1 MLPHGFK
8 VQGGMLA
15 ITPFFAGREEQL
27 VCAQVVVDN
36 GHSGG
41 RRRLCVDAG
50 VQLYRQDLEETAKTL
65 QIKLRFTNGETTV
78 DTRHSGDLA
87 VPRGEHLNFC
97 SSPRVFG
104 NSSSDMSSPWQN
116 LQTLIQM
123 GTARTTP
130 VIVAQPVPVVTASLP
145 VVRAYRETM
154 TRLFDETCCLEPGWL
169 YFC

>member
-104 NSSSDMSSPWQN
+104 NSSIRYVIAMAESADTDSDGDRTHNARHRCSTSSRRHRQFAGSAGLQRDDDSLVRRN
-116 LQTLIQM
+116 L
-123 GTARTTP
+123 
-130 VIVAQPVPVVTASLP
+130 LP
-145 VVRAYRETM
+145 
-154 TRLFDETCCLEPGWL
+154 
-169 YFC
+169 